1 VNGGHTD
8 RTLFSDLADSPPM
21 SEHTLRPA
29 QPADVS
35 GIQRVARAGWHAAY
49 DDAMGPG
56 TVDDCI
62 DDWYDRETVAGAIAD
77 DDIDYPVATLGDRV
91 VGYASAGPTDDDRPG
106 TVAGLYSIY
115 VHPDRWGGGIG
126 TAMFERC
133 ADRLR
138 ERGFERLC
146 LRVIADNEVGI
157 SFYRTHG
164 FERTDEEAVELK
176 GQSLVEYEFARDL

>member
-1 VNGGHTD
+1 
-8 RTLFSDLADSPPM
+8 M

-29 QPADVS
+29 EPADVP

-49 DDAMGPG
+49 DDAMGAG

-62 DDWYDRETVAGAIAD
+62 DDWYDRESLVDAIED
-77 DDIDYPVATLGDRV
+77 DDIDYLVATVDDRV
-91 VGYASAGPTDDDRPG
+91 VGYASVGQTGDDRPA

-126 TAMFERC
+126 TELFERC

-138 ERGFERLC
+138 DRGFERLC
-146 LRVIADNEVGI
+146 LRVIADNDVGL
-157 SFYRTHG
+157 SFYRTHE
-164 FERTDEEAVELK
+164 FEKTDEETVELK
-176 GQSLVEYEFARDL
+176 GQPLVEYEFARDL